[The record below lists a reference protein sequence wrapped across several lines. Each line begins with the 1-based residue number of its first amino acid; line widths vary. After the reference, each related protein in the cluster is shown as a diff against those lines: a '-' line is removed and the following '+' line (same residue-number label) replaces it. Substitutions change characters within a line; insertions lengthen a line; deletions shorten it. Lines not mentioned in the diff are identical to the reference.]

1 MRTDNQSSDKSEL
14 RSNILY
20 IDDETTNL
28 QLFEITFGKEYQIF
42 TTTSTTEAREILSAN
57 LIKVVITDLRMPE
70 ENGIDF
76 IQSVSLQHPDIY
88 YIILTAFLDIE
99 ATLKA
104 INQVKIFRYLLKP
117 WNIELIRGTINDA
130 IDLYNITLENKLLV
144 AQLQERNNQFLTIFN
159 HSTDGIVIFR
169 NNGTI
174 IQANPAFINIMHCQS
189 NEPSTLRN
197 STNEEI
203 AESFENQMLLA
214 FQNNL
219 KTIDFQIEKSPK
231 HIEVNFSLVEYNG
244 MPAAIGILRDITER
258 RLSNRKTFNM
268 VMNAEE
274 RERNRLASDLHD
286 GIGPILSTVKM
297 YIEWLSNKERSGD
310 PDQILSLAHNSID
323 EAIVQVRNISH
334 DLSPHVLEKFGLA
347 TGLQSHI
354 DLLKH
359 TTPTEFILNANL
371 KRRLSKIAELTLYKA
386 LKECIANSVKH
397 AQAKNVFII
406 LTQNDHYTSVVY
418 TDNGCGFDLENKLQT
433 SKGIGLYNIKNR
445 IESLGGKVDI
455 LSASGMG
462 TRIKMEVKE

>member
-1 MRTDNQSSDKSEL
+1 MRTDIQTSKNPEKRGS
-14 RSNILY
+14 ILY

-28 QLFEITFGKEYQIF
+28 QLFEITFGKDYQIF
-42 TTTSTTEAREILSAN
+42 TTSSTTEAREILSAYPVN
-57 LIKVVITDLRMPE
+57 VVITDLRMPE

-76 IQSVSLQHPDIY
+76 IQSVSLQYSDIY

-117 WNIELIRGTINDA
+117 WNIELVKGTINDA
-130 IDLYNITLENKLLV
+130 ISLYNITLENKLLV
-144 AQLQERNNQFLTIFN
+144 AQLQERDSQFRTIFN
-159 HSTDGIVIFR
+159 YSSDGIVIFR
-169 NNGTI
+169 NDGTI
-174 IQANPAFINIMHCQS
+174 IKANPAFIKIIHCPN
-189 NEPSTLRN
+189 NEPCTLRK
-197 STNEEI
+197 STNEDI
-203 AESFENQMLLA
+203 AESFENHMLLA

-219 KTIDFQIEKSPK
+219 KTIDFQIEKK
-231 HIEVNFSLVEYNG
+231 HIEINFSLVEYDG

-274 RERNRLASDLHD
+274 RERNRLASELHD

-310 PDQILSLAHNSID
+310 PDQILNLAQNSID

-354 DLLKH
+354 DMLKQ
-359 TTPTEFILNANL
+359 TTSTEFILNASL
-371 KRRLSKIAELTLYKA
+371 KRRLSKITELTLYKA
-386 LKECIANSVKH
+386 LKECLANTMKH
-397 AQAKNVFII
+397 AQAHNVYII
-406 LTQNDHYTSVVY
+406 LTQNDQNTSVVY
-418 TDNGCGFDLENKLQT
+418 TDNGCGFDLENKLQN

-445 IESLGGKVDI
+445 IESIGGKVDF
-455 LSASGMG
+455 LSAPGMG
-462 TRIKMEVKE
+462 TRIKLEVKE